1 MRGIWGGGEQ
11 KEEVIRFGTNN
22 ILNFRNVGLN
32 SALHG
37 MDQVNIE
44 LGLLQENNLVDGFY
58 VRESAVF
65 SVISSDVMSRHCR
78 GVALF

>member
-1 MRGIWGGGEQ
+1 MSYRGGGDK

-44 LGLLQENNLVDGFY
+44 LGLLQENNIVDGFY

>member
-1 MRGIWGGGEQ
+1 
-11 KEEVIRFGTNN
+11 
-22 ILNFRNVGLN
+22 
-32 SALHG
+32 

-44 LGLLQENNLVDGFY
+44 LGLLQETNLVDGFY

-65 SVISSDVMSRHCR
+65 SAISSDVMSRHCR

>member
-1 MRGIWGGGEQ
+1 
-11 KEEVIRFGTNN
+11 
-22 ILNFRNVGLN
+22 
-32 SALHG
+32 